1 MIPASAVGAV
11 RKHFAQTVHRL
22 ALPGAHLVRMHLVL
36 GRDLLDRL
44 VGKTTARFSRGEY
57 FLGPP
62 QHIVPWGKLRR
73 DFLEGV
79 GFAQGLELETRE
91 KGERR
96 AVEDGVK
103 IGRRRRRQKR
113 DAKNLQKKPGLSKLD
128 LAQGSDP
135 PYTYSPFRTQIDQ
148 ELLSLALDYVRD
160 PPPVIQDSLE
170 KEIASTTFVEAWGKF
185 SYALGIIDANYMGH
199 GDGLYNERRGGL
211 GRGESSSDWH
221 KQYFVDWV
229 SAYMSRL
236 QAERGNPQGH
246 DRDWRKHG
254 ERAFVDFVTKV
265 LSGSGEQAAP
275 EGDPTWFKEFIKVD
289 AKKPGLGPELKKTYS
304 SIGVYISRLTNSLDL
319 PI

>member
-1 MIPASAVGAV
+1 MAKKILKTMPKV
-11 RKHFAQTVHRL
+11 
-22 ALPGAHLVRMHLVL
+22 M
-36 GRDLLDRL
+36 LDDMA
-44 VGKTTARFSRGEY
+44 T
-57 FLGPP
+57 
-62 QHIVPWGKLRR
+62 HIVPWGKLRR

-135 PYTYSPFRTQIDQ
+135 PYTYSPIRTQIDQ

-304 SIGVYISRLTNSLDL
+304 SITRERFDEIAAD
-319 PI
+319 PIVNRSTIPPLG